1 MTHWY
6 YDQNPNKLVDIT
18 IADSTLTADETTTV
32 TLYFDRYVQGSR
44 PGWFGAVRIVPIGVL
59 EVPAGT
65 QLSGPWSLN
74 MNRAWA
80 FTLTPPADTAQTR
93 QILRLKSLD
102 GVTDGLRKTV
112 AAADFRIEYTVNT
125 QRPTLAGATVDR
137 FQLVLS
143 YTDAGSLDA
152 TNKAGVDAFTV
163 HGASG
168 STIAVSSVHVDATAK
183 TVTLFLARA
192 VRNGELVSV
201 SYTDPTSGNDSKAI
215 QNAVGNDAASFSNQ
229 AVVNNTPT
237 DSLRPRL
244 SVTGHTI
251 DDDRLGIGQTAYVTI
266 KFSEPVKGFDAS
278 DVVLAPG
285 SGSVGQVSA
294 AWQPGTDGS
303 SDTWEVAIEA
313 PGASST
319 NNPISVNLAGVSTR
333 DGSATG
339 RGTMATGLHY
349 SVDTTRPTL
358 LGTRISYG
366 AGETDTI
373 LKRGETALVSFTFSE
388 PVTDFGL
395 NDVMLVNGLRDG
407 VLSYFTST
415 GDGSVWTATLSA
427 PSPGVTS
434 SNNTFRV
441 IMRGVNDRA
450 GNAGEGVV
458 ATGVSYDLDTI
469 VGRPSLRITLA
480 NTELR
485 VGESTTVTFR
495 FNEAVTGFD
504 ANAVVLTNA
513 SGTLS
518 DLAVGADGKTWS
530 ATFTPTAST
539 QDASNTIRVNLSGV
553 SNGAGLTGAG
563 SVSSANYT
571 VDTWSPDTEAPVLGG
586 AMVNGNQLVLCYVEA
601 GRLDAAALAGNAGY
615 AVSSTT
621 GTAITVSS
629 AVVDTLAKTV
639 TLTLSRAVTPAETVK
654 VSYTKP
660 ESGAVVQD
668 AAGNDAVSFSEQ
680 AVVNN
685 SPPAEG
691 SPRLPTLAASN
702 PTTIDDDDPSL
713 GARTTATIRFA
724 EASAADEAGSRLPT
738 LAATNPITI
747 DNDNLSIGAS
757 TTVTIRFAEAIAADS
772 FSTSDL
778 SVGGYAK
785 LSSLHSSDGGTTWT
799 VTLTAPTERDIY
811 AHFPS
816 NIDKYNSTGNQIRV
830 NLAGVSTP
838 EGNAGVGQAVSTV
851 TYDIDA
857 MAPSVIIT
865 LGDDALTAGETTTVI
880 FSFNEPITG
889 FDADDLDLT
898 QANGTLGPLTAL
910 AGDRTWT
917 ATFTPTANVHTIGNK
932 IIVKLDGVAD
942 FAGNRL
948 SANILSGNYSIDTRP
963 GSTNQTSDLS
973 AGVTLTDG
981 RLMTGEKASL
991 IIAFNKPV
999 NNFTLDDVDGT
1010 RANGTLSDL
1019 TRSADGRTWTA
1030 TFTPTAG
1037 VIDETNTIRVNLAG
1051 VSDAAGTAATG
1062 SATSGNFIV
1071 STALP
1076 AATITLTDTAFTT
1089 GETATVTFTF
1099 NQPVLGFTLDDVDL
1113 TQANGT
1119 LSAPAYTPGTDSK
1132 TWTATFTPNTN
1143 VNAASNTIR
1152 VNLTGVANMAGRS
1165 GTDAAISENYTVDT
1179 RPPDT
1184 TAPVFS
1190 SAAVTGNQLV
1200 ISYTETNTLD
1210 AAALAGNA
1218 GYVVRSTTNTG
1229 LNWIYSVS
1237 SAVVHATNKT
1247 VTLTLSR
1254 AVTPT
1259 ETVNVSYTKPATGA
1273 VVQDATGNDA
1283 ANFSNLEVT
1292 NIPPAPADT
1301 TPPVLSSAV
1310 VNGNQLVLTYVEAT
1324 GLDGAALVGNAGFTV
1339 HSAAGRAM
1347 TVTGAVVNRVDKSVT
1362 LMLSRT
1368 VVRGETVSA
1377 SYVKPGAG
1385 NVVQDAAGN
1394 DAVNFSNWAVT
1405 NNTPEAAADTTP
1417 PVFSSATVR
1426 SNQLVIDY
1434 TEQSDLDDA
1443 ALARNAG
1450 FSVKGYNNKS
1460 SVIWI
1465 ISIGSAVVN
1474 ATAKTV
1480 TLTLLERIAH
1490 DDRVTVSYFKPWSGN
1505 GVQDAKGNKAAN
1517 FEAMA
1522 VTNNAP
1528 AGADTTAPVLDGATV
1543 NGNQLLLTYTE
1554 AENLSGWPLAGNAGF
1569 TVRSAGGTAITVT
1582 GAVMDATRNTVTL
1595 TLSRAVA
1602 YGETV
1607 SVSYVK
1613 PGVSNVVQDAAGND
1627 TADFSNRAVTN
1638 VMPAADTTPPVF
1650 SGAAINGDQL
1660 VLTYMEANSLD
1671 AAALAGN
1678 AGHTVN
1684 TAAGTTAIT
1693 VSRAVVNAMAK
1704 TVTLILSRAVASAET
1719 VLVSYTK
1726 PATGAVV
1733 QDAAGN
1739 DAANF
1744 RNLEVT
1750 NTPPTPTDTT
1760 PPVLNSA
1767 TVNGDQ
1773 LVLTYIEA
1781 SSLDGAALAGNAGFT
1796 VRSAAGRAMT
1806 VTGAMVHG
1814 ADRTVT
1820 LTLSRTV
1827 VRGET
1832 VSASYVKPGVSNVVQ
1847 DAAGNDAVNFSHW
1860 AVTNDTPEAAA
1871 DTTPPVFS
1879 SATVRSN
1886 QLVIHYTEQSDL
1898 DDAALARNAGFS
1910 VKGYNNKNSVVWII
1924 SVGSA
1929 VVNATA
1935 KTVTL
1940 TLLERIAQDDRV
1952 TVSYF
1957 KPWSGNVVQDA
1968 KGNKAANFEAM
1979 AVTNNSPAGADTT
1992 APVLG
1997 SATVNGNQLVL
2008 TYTEAENLSAR
2019 PLAGNAGFTVSSAG
2033 GAAITVTG
2041 AVVDATRNTVTLT
2054 LSRAVT
2060 SSETVTL
2067 SHTRAGVED
2076 VAGNDTADFSNR
2088 PVTNVTPAAD
2098 TTPPVF
2104 SHAMAN
2110 DDQLVISYTEQNS
2123 LAYGALSG
2131 DGGFAVHLL
2140 NSSGV
2145 ATERLHITSA
2155 VVNAMVKTVTLTFE
2169 DRTVGHGES
2178 VSVSYT
2184 KPESGNVVQ
2193 DAAGNHA
2200 ANFEKM
2206 AATNYTLAPAD
2217 TTPPVISSA
2226 VLNVNQLVLT
2236 YTEANSLDAAALA
2249 DNAGFTL
2256 NTAAGTRAI
2265 IVSRAVVNATAKTV
2279 TLTLSRTVASAET
2292 VTVSYTK
2299 PGSGA
2304 VVQDVAGNDA
2314 ANFSNR
2320 AMSNDTPAPPDTT
2333 PPQLIITGDH
2343 RPKVTGD
2350 QLVLSFS
2357 DTGNLDADR
2366 AHTPASGAFTVLVNG
2381 VANAVTHVSVEA
2393 GAKTVTLTLSTAVS
2407 HGQSVTVAYA
2417 DPTTGN
2423 DANAIQDAA
2432 GNDATSFAATEVSN
2446 NTPDTTPPQLIIT
2459 GDTTRPKVSGDQLV
2473 LSFSDTGNLDADRA
2487 HTPASGAFTV
2497 LVNGVA
2503 NAVTHVTVEPQ
2514 AKTVTLTLSTAV
2526 SHGQSVT
2533 VAYADP
2539 TTGND
2544 ANAIQDAAGNDAASF
2559 AATAVS
2565 NNTPDT
2571 TPPQLI
2577 ITGDTTRPKV
2587 SGHQLVLSFSD
2598 TGNLDADRAHTPAS
2612 GAFTV
2617 LVNGVANAVTHVT
2630 VEPQAKTVTLT
2641 LSTAVSHGQ
2650 SVTVAY
2656 ADPTT
2661 GNDANAIQ
2669 DAAGNDAASFAATA
2683 VSNNT
2688 PDTTPPQLIITGDTT
2703 RPKVSGHQLVLSFS
2717 DTGNL
2722 DADRA
2727 HTPASGAFTV
2737 LVNGVANAVTHVTVE
2752 PQAKTVTL
2760 TLSTAVSHG
2769 QSVTVAYADPTT
2781 GNDANAI
2788 QDAAGN
2794 DAASFA
2800 ATAVSNNTPDT
2811 TPPQLIITG
2820 DTTRPQVN
2828 GDQLVL
2834 SFSDTGNLDADA
2846 SHTPASGAFTVL
2858 VNGVAN
2864 AVTHVTVEPQ
2874 AKTVTLTLSTA
2885 VSHGQSVTVAYADP
2899 TTGNDANAIQD
2910 AAGNDAA
2917 SFAATA
2923 VSNNTPDTTPPQLII
2938 TGDTTRPQVSGHQL
2952 VLSFS
2957 DTGNL
2962 DADRAHTPA
2971 SGAFT
2976 VLVNGVANAVTHVT
2990 VEPQAKTVTL
3000 TLSTAVSHGQS
3011 VTVAYADPT
3020 TGNDANAIQ
3029 DAAGNDAASF
3039 AATAVSNNTP
3049 DTTPPQLIITGDTT
3063 RPQVNGD
3070 QLVLSFSDTG
3080 NLDADASHTPASG
3093 AFTVLVNGVA
3103 NAVTHVT
3110 VEPQAKTVTLT
3121 LSTAVSHGQSV
3132 TVAYADPTTG
3142 NDANAIQD
3150 AAGNDAASFA
3160 ATAVSNNTPDT
3171 TPPQLIITGDTTR
3184 PQVNGDQLVLSFSD
3198 TGNLDADASHTPAS
3212 GAFTVLVNGVA
3223 NAVTH
3228 VTVEPQAKTV
3238 TLTLST
3244 AVSHGQSVTVAY
3256 ADPTTGN
3263 DANAIQD
3270 AAGNDAASFAATAV
3284 SNNTPDTTPPQLI
3297 ITGDTTR
3304 PQVNGDQL
3312 VLSFSDTGNLDADA
3326 SHTPA
3331 SGAFTVLVNGVA
3343 NAVTH
3348 VTVEPQAKTVTL
3360 TLSTAVSH
3368 GQSVI
3373 VVYADPT
3380 TGNDTNAIQ
3389 DAAGND
3395 AASFA
3400 VTAVSNNTPAPA
3412 DTTPPEFHSATVN
3425 GDQLVLTYT
3434 EANTLDAAAL
3444 AGNAGFTVSTAAG
3457 TAAITVSSAVVNAT
3471 AKTVTLT
3478 LSRAVARTETLT
3490 VSYTK
3495 PESGAVVQDAAGNDA
3510 ANFSDRAVT
3519 HSTSAPPD
3527 TQPPTL
3533 AATDPITI
3541 GDDKLHLGES
3551 TTVTIRFS
3559 EDIDANSFSIDD
3571 LNVGAGAQLTN
3582 LRSTGG
3588 GTTTWEVTLTAPG
3601 VDLTPVS
3608 SSTGNKIR
3616 VNLAQITDLAG
3627 NAGVGTAVST
3637 VSYDIDAV
3645 PPRVSI
3651 TLADDSLTSGE
3662 TTVVS
3667 FSFTEAVRGF
3677 DASKIDLSNANG
3689 TLGPLTASAE
3699 GKTWTATFTPTEN
3712 VNDVRS
3718 NTIGVNMSGV
3728 RDLAGNAATTS
3739 PVTSAHYTVNTR
3751 SSDGVAVP
3759 TATITLADTT
3769 LRAGETT
3776 TVTFR
3781 FSETVSG
3788 FSSEDI
3794 VLTDANGTLGE
3805 LSAGADGRTWSATF
3819 TPTATV
3825 EDAGNSIGVNMT
3837 GVRGAATGRAG
3848 VGITHSANYS
3858 IDTKP
3863 PTLAATQP
3871 ITLRDDQLH
3880 LGESTSVT
3888 IRFSE
3893 DIDPDSFST
3902 ADLSVEGGAR
3912 LSNLRSTGDGTT
3924 LWEVTLTAPESPS
3937 ASSTTGNKI
3946 RVNLAGIT
3954 DRAGNAGVGTADS
3967 TVRYDIDT
3975 ERPHV
3980 SITLADS
3987 SLTSGETTTVSFRFN
4002 EAVSGFD
4009 ASRID
4014 LSNANGTLGPLT
4026 AGADGKTWTATF
4038 TPRANVDDASNT
4050 IGVNMSGVRDQAGN
4064 STTGTI
4070 TSANYTVDT
4079 RPDTTAPALITT
4091 GDSRPQVTG
4100 NQLVLSFS
4108 DTGTLDA
4115 SRKPESGAFTVL
4127 VNGVANAVTNV
4138 SVEAQA
4144 KTVTL
4149 TLSTAVTSD
4158 QTVTVAYAD
4167 PTTGN
4172 DANAIQDTAGNDA
4185 ASFAA
4190 TAVTNNTPAPAAPP
4204 PVGPVP
4210 APPPP
4215 SGGSSGGSSAPAPG
4229 PYREPDTD
4237 GDSVPDAQEN
4247 QAIGPTGAAL
4257 GDGNGDNVQDRT
4269 QAAVASYSA
4278 TTSSSSSTSV
4288 TLVADS
4294 QEGKVNADSTV
4305 RITSLV
4311 QKATPTPMPQ
4321 ALETPIALTSFKA
4334 TLDATGSSETFSLYV
4349 DPKIGANGYWAQ
4361 DSTGI
4366 WVNLASSPYGGKMA
4380 SDGGRLRLDFA
4391 IQDGGPF
4398 DADGQAN
4405 GAVTASGAAA
4415 QMPLSI
4421 TGQASDVPREGFWF

>member
-586 AMVNGNQLVLCYVEA
+586 AMVNGNQLVLSYAEA

-629 AVVDTLAKTV
+629 AVADTLAKTV

-680 AVVNN
+680 AVTNN

-691 SPRLPTLAASN
+691 GPRLPTLAASN

-880 FSFNEPITG
+880 FSFNEPVTG

-917 ATFTPTANVHTIGNK
+917 ATFTPTANVHTTGNK

-1099 NQPVLGFTLDDVDL
+1099 NQPVLGFTIDDIDL

-1119 LSAPAYTPGTDSK
+1119 LSAPTYTPGTDSK

-1417 PVFSSATVR
+1417 PVFS
-1426 SNQLVIDY
+1426 
-1434 TEQSDLDDA
+1434 
-1443 ALARNAG
+1443 
-1450 FSVKGYNNKS
+1450 
-1460 SVIWI
+1460 
-1465 ISIGSAVVN
+1465 
-1474 ATAKTV
+1474 
-1480 TLTLLERIAH
+1480 
-1490 DDRVTVSYFKPWSGN
+1490 
-1505 GVQDAKGNKAAN
+1505 
-1517 FEAMA
+1517 
-1522 VTNNAP
+1522 
-1528 AGADTTAPVLDGATV
+1528 
-1543 NGNQLLLTYTE
+1543 
-1554 AENLSGWPLAGNAGF
+1554 
-1569 TVRSAGGTAITVT
+1569 
-1582 GAVMDATRNTVTL
+1582 
-1595 TLSRAVA
+1595 
-1602 YGETV
+1602 
-1607 SVSYVK
+1607 
-1613 PGVSNVVQDAAGND
+1613 
-1627 TADFSNRAVTN
+1627 
-1638 VMPAADTTPPVF
+1638 
-1650 SGAAINGDQL
+1650 GAAINGDQL

-1806 VTGAMVHG
+1806 VTGAMVNG

-1832 VSASYVKPGVSNVVQ
+1832 VSVSYVKPGISNVVQ

-1886 QLVIHYTEQSDL
+1886 QLVI
-1898 DDAALARNAGFS
+1898 
-1910 VKGYNNKNSVVWII
+1910 
-1924 SVGSA
+1924 
-1929 VVNATA
+1929 
-1935 KTVTL
+1935 
-1940 TLLERIAQDDRV
+1940 
-1952 TVSYF
+1952 
-1957 KPWSGNVVQDA
+1957 
-1968 KGNKAANFEAM
+1968 
-1979 AVTNNSPAGADTT
+1979 
-1992 APVLG
+1992 
-1997 SATVNGNQLVL
+1997 
-2008 TYTEAENLSAR
+2008 
-2019 PLAGNAGFTVSSAG
+2019 
-2033 GAAITVTG
+2033 
-2041 AVVDATRNTVTLT
+2041 
-2054 LSRAVT
+2054 
-2060 SSETVTL
+2060 
-2067 SHTRAGVED
+2067 
-2076 VAGNDTADFSNR
+2076 
-2088 PVTNVTPAAD
+2088 
-2098 TTPPVF
+2098 
-2104 SHAMAN
+2104 
-2110 DDQLVISYTEQNS
+2110 
-2123 LAYGALSG
+2123 
-2131 DGGFAVHLL
+2131 
-2140 NSSGV
+2140 
-2145 ATERLHITSA
+2145 
-2155 VVNAMVKTVTLTFE
+2155 
-2169 DRTVGHGES
+2169 
-2178 VSVSYT
+2178 
-2184 KPESGNVVQ
+2184 
-2193 DAAGNHA
+2193 
-2200 ANFEKM
+2200 
-2206 AATNYTLAPAD
+2206 
-2217 TTPPVISSA
+2217 
-2226 VLNVNQLVLT
+2226 
-2236 YTEANSLDAAALA
+2236 
-2249 DNAGFTL
+2249 
-2256 NTAAGTRAI
+2256 
-2265 IVSRAVVNATAKTV
+2265 
-2279 TLTLSRTVASAET
+2279 
-2292 VTVSYTK
+2292 
-2299 PGSGA
+2299 
-2304 VVQDVAGNDA
+2304 
-2314 ANFSNR
+2314 
-2320 AMSNDTPAPPDTT
+2320 
-2333 PPQLIITGDH
+2333 
-2343 RPKVTGD
+2343 
-2350 QLVLSFS
+2350 
-2357 DTGNLDADR
+2357 
-2366 AHTPASGAFTVLVNG
+2366 
-2381 VANAVTHVSVEA
+2381 
-2393 GAKTVTLTLSTAVS
+2393 
-2407 HGQSVTVAYA
+2407 
-2417 DPTTGN
+2417 
-2423 DANAIQDAA
+2423 
-2432 GNDATSFAATEVSN
+2432 
-2446 NTPDTTPPQLIIT
+2446 
-2459 GDTTRPKVSGDQLV
+2459 
-2473 LSFSDTGNLDADRA
+2473 
-2487 HTPASGAFTV
+2487 
-2497 LVNGVA
+2497 
-2503 NAVTHVTVEPQ
+2503 
-2514 AKTVTLTLSTAV
+2514 
-2526 SHGQSVT
+2526 
-2533 VAYADP
+2533 
-2539 TTGND
+2539 
-2544 ANAIQDAAGNDAASF
+2544 
-2559 AATAVS
+2559 
-2565 NNTPDT
+2565 
-2571 TPPQLI
+2571 
-2577 ITGDTTRPKV
+2577 
-2587 SGHQLVLSFSD
+2587 
-2598 TGNLDADRAHTPAS
+2598 
-2612 GAFTV
+2612 
-2617 LVNGVANAVTHVT
+2617 
-2630 VEPQAKTVTLT
+2630 
-2641 LSTAVSHGQ
+2641 
-2650 SVTVAY
+2650 
-2656 ADPTT
+2656 
-2661 GNDANAIQ
+2661 
-2669 DAAGNDAASFAATA
+2669 
-2683 VSNNT
+2683 
-2688 PDTTPPQLIITGDTT
+2688 
-2703 RPKVSGHQLVLSFS
+2703 
-2717 DTGNL
+2717 
-2722 DADRA
+2722 
-2727 HTPASGAFTV
+2727 
-2737 LVNGVANAVTHVTVE
+2737 
-2752 PQAKTVTL
+2752 
-2760 TLSTAVSHG
+2760 
-2769 QSVTVAYADPTT
+2769 
-2781 GNDANAI
+2781 
-2788 QDAAGN
+2788 
-2794 DAASFA
+2794 
-2800 ATAVSNNTPDT
+2800 
-2811 TPPQLIITG
+2811 
-2820 DTTRPQVN
+2820 
-2828 GDQLVL
+2828 
-2834 SFSDTGNLDADA
+2834 
-2846 SHTPASGAFTVL
+2846 
-2858 VNGVAN
+2858 
-2864 AVTHVTVEPQ
+2864 
-2874 AKTVTLTLSTA
+2874 
-2885 VSHGQSVTVAYADP
+2885 
-2899 TTGNDANAIQD
+2899 
-2910 AAGNDAA
+2910 
-2917 SFAATA
+2917 
-2923 VSNNTPDTTPPQLII
+2923 
-2938 TGDTTRPQVSGHQL
+2938 
-2952 VLSFS
+2952 
-2957 DTGNL
+2957 
-2962 DADRAHTPA
+2962 
-2971 SGAFT
+2971 
-2976 VLVNGVANAVTHVT
+2976 
-2990 VEPQAKTVTL
+2990 
-3000 TLSTAVSHGQS
+3000 
-3011 VTVAYADPT
+3011 
-3020 TGNDANAIQ
+3020 
-3029 DAAGNDAASF
+3029 
-3039 AATAVSNNTP
+3039 
-3049 DTTPPQLIITGDTT
+3049 
-3063 RPQVNGD
+3063 
-3070 QLVLSFSDTG
+3070 
-3080 NLDADASHTPASG
+3080 
-3093 AFTVLVNGVA
+3093 
-3103 NAVTHVT
+3103 
-3110 VEPQAKTVTLT
+3110 
-3121 LSTAVSHGQSV
+3121 
-3132 TVAYADPTTG
+3132 
-3142 NDANAIQD
+3142 
-3150 AAGNDAASFA
+3150 
-3160 ATAVSNNTPDT
+3160 
-3171 TPPQLIITGDTTR
+3171 
-3184 PQVNGDQLVLSFSD
+3184 
-3198 TGNLDADASHTPAS
+3198 
-3212 GAFTVLVNGVA
+3212 
-3223 NAVTH
+3223 
-3228 VTVEPQAKTV
+3228 
-3238 TLTLST
+3238 
-3244 AVSHGQSVTVAY
+3244 
-3256 ADPTTGN
+3256 
-3263 DANAIQD
+3263 
-3270 AAGNDAASFAATAV
+3270 
-3284 SNNTPDTTPPQLI
+3284 
-3297 ITGDTTR
+3297 
-3304 PQVNGDQL
+3304 
-3312 VLSFSDTGNLDADA
+3312 
-3326 SHTPA
+3326 
-3331 SGAFTVLVNGVA
+3331 
-3343 NAVTH
+3343 
-3348 VTVEPQAKTVTL
+3348 
-3360 TLSTAVSH
+3360 
-3368 GQSVI
+3368 
-3373 VVYADPT
+3373 
-3380 TGNDTNAIQ
+3380 
-3389 DAAGND
+3389 
-3395 AASFA
+3395 
-3400 VTAVSNNTPAPA
+3400 
-3412 DTTPPEFHSATVN
+3412 
-3425 GDQLVLTYT
+3425 
-3434 EANTLDAAAL
+3434 
-3444 AGNAGFTVSTAAG
+3444 
-3457 TAAITVSSAVVNAT
+3457 
-3471 AKTVTLT
+3471 
-3478 LSRAVARTETLT
+3478 
-3490 VSYTK
+3490 
-3495 PESGAVVQDAAGNDA
+3495 
-3510 ANFSDRAVT
+3510 
-3519 HSTSAPPD
+3519 
-3527 TQPPTL
+3527 
-3533 AATDPITI
+3533 
-3541 GDDKLHLGES
+3541 
-3551 TTVTIRFS
+3551 
-3559 EDIDANSFSIDD
+3559 
-3571 LNVGAGAQLTN
+3571 
-3582 LRSTGG
+3582 
-3588 GTTTWEVTLTAPG
+3588 
-3601 VDLTPVS
+3601 
-3608 SSTGNKIR
+3608 
-3616 VNLAQITDLAG
+3616 
-3627 NAGVGTAVST
+3627 
-3637 VSYDIDAV
+3637 
-3645 PPRVSI
+3645 
-3651 TLADDSLTSGE
+3651 
-3662 TTVVS
+3662 
-3667 FSFTEAVRGF
+3667 
-3677 DASKIDLSNANG
+3677 
-3689 TLGPLTASAE
+3689 
-3699 GKTWTATFTPTEN
+3699 
-3712 VNDVRS
+3712 
-3718 NTIGVNMSGV
+3718 
-3728 RDLAGNAATTS
+3728 
-3739 PVTSAHYTVNTR
+3739 
-3751 SSDGVAVP
+3751 
-3759 TATITLADTT
+3759 
-3769 LRAGETT
+3769 
-3776 TVTFR
+3776 
-3781 FSETVSG
+3781 
-3788 FSSEDI
+3788 
-3794 VLTDANGTLGE
+3794 
-3805 LSAGADGRTWSATF
+3805 
-3819 TPTATV
+3819 
-3825 EDAGNSIGVNMT
+3825 
-3837 GVRGAATGRAG
+3837 
-3848 VGITHSANYS
+3848 
-3858 IDTKP
+3858 
-3863 PTLAATQP
+3863 
-3871 ITLRDDQLH
+3871 
-3880 LGESTSVT
+3880 
-3888 IRFSE
+3888 
-3893 DIDPDSFST
+3893 
-3902 ADLSVEGGAR
+3902 
-3912 LSNLRSTGDGTT
+3912 
-3924 LWEVTLTAPESPS
+3924 
-3937 ASSTTGNKI
+3937 
-3946 RVNLAGIT
+3946 
-3954 DRAGNAGVGTADS
+3954 
-3967 TVRYDIDT
+3967 
-3975 ERPHV
+3975 
-3980 SITLADS
+3980 
-3987 SLTSGETTTVSFRFN
+3987 
-4002 EAVSGFD
+4002 
-4009 ASRID
+4009 
-4014 LSNANGTLGPLT
+4014 
-4026 AGADGKTWTATF
+4026 
-4038 TPRANVDDASNT
+4038 
-4050 IGVNMSGVRDQAGN
+4050 
-4064 STTGTI
+4064 
-4070 TSANYTVDT
+4070 
-4079 RPDTTAPALITT
+4079 
-4091 GDSRPQVTG
+4091 
-4100 NQLVLSFS
+4100 
-4108 DTGTLDA
+4108 
-4115 SRKPESGAFTVL
+4115 
-4127 VNGVANAVTNV
+4127 
-4138 SVEAQA
+4138 
-4144 KTVTL
+4144 
-4149 TLSTAVTSD
+4149 
-4158 QTVTVAYAD
+4158 
-4167 PTTGN
+4167 
-4172 DANAIQDTAGNDA
+4172 
-4185 ASFAA
+4185 
-4190 TAVTNNTPAPAAPP
+4190 
-4204 PVGPVP
+4204 
-4210 APPPP
+4210 
-4215 SGGSSGGSSAPAPG
+4215 
-4229 PYREPDTD
+4229 
-4237 GDSVPDAQEN
+4237 
-4247 QAIGPTGAAL
+4247 
-4257 GDGNGDNVQDRT
+4257 
-4269 QAAVASYSA
+4269 
-4278 TTSSSSSTSV
+4278 
-4288 TLVADS
+4288 
-4294 QEGKVNADSTV
+4294 
-4305 RITSLV
+4305 
-4311 QKATPTPMPQ
+4311 
-4321 ALETPIALTSFKA
+4321 
-4334 TLDATGSSETFSLYV
+4334 
-4349 DPKIGANGYWAQ
+4349 
-4361 DSTGI
+4361 
-4366 WVNLASSPYGGKMA
+4366 
-4380 SDGGRLRLDFA
+4380 
-4391 IQDGGPF
+4391 
-4398 DADGQAN
+4398 
-4405 GAVTASGAAA
+4405 
-4415 QMPLSI
+4415 
-4421 TGQASDVPREGFWF
+4421 

>member
-1 MTHWY
+1 
-6 YDQNPNKLVDIT
+6 
-18 IADSTLTADETTTV
+18 
-32 TLYFDRYVQGSR
+32 
-44 PGWFGAVRIVPIGVL
+44 
-59 EVPAGT
+59 
-65 QLSGPWSLN
+65 

-163 HGASG
+163 HGAGG

-237 DSLRPRL
+237 DSSRPRL

-278 DVVLAPG
+278 DVILAPG

-518 DLAVGADGKTWS
+518 DLTVGADGKTWS

-571 VDTWSPDTEAPVLGG
+571 VDTWSPDTEAPVLAG
-586 AMVNGNQLVLCYVEA
+586 AMVNGNQLVLSYAEA
-601 GRLDAAALAGNAGY
+601 GRLDAAALAGNASY

-629 AVVDTLAKTV
+629 AVADTLAKTV

-668 AAGNDAVSFSEQ
+668 AAGNDAVSFSDQ
-680 AVVNN
+680 AVVNGNDAVSPSDQAVTHN
-685 SPPAEG
+685 SPPAG
-691 SPRLPTLAASN
+691 GGPRLPTLAASN
-702 PTTIDDDDPSL
+702 PITIDD
-713 GARTTATIRFA
+713 
-724 EASAADEAGSRLPT
+724 
-738 LAATNPITI
+738 
-747 DNDNLSIGAS
+747 DNLSIGAS

-811 AHFPS
+811 THFPL
-816 NIDKYNSTGNQIRV
+816 NIDKYNSTCNQIGV

-838 EGNAGVGQAVSTV
+838 EGNAGVGQAVSMA

-880 FSFNEPITG
+880 FSFNEPVTG

-917 ATFTPTANVHTIGNK
+917 ATFTPTANVHTTGNK

-963 GSTNQTSDLS
+963 GSTNQTPALS

-999 NNFTLDDVDGT
+999 NDFTLDDVDGT

-1051 VSDAAGTAATG
+1051 VTDAAGTAATG

-1076 AATITLTDTAFTT
+1076 AATITLTDTALTT
-1089 GETATVTFTF
+1089 GETATVTFSF
-1099 NQPVLGFTLDDVDL
+1099 NQPVLGFTLNDVDL

-1119 LSAPAYTPGTDSK
+1119 LSAPACTPGTDSK

-1143 VNAASNTIR
+1143 VNAAGNTIR

-1165 GTDAAISENYTVDT
+1165 GIDPAISENYTVDT

-1184 TAPVFS
+1184 TAPVLS

-1339 HSAAGRAM
+1339 HSAAGRAI

-1368 VVRGETVSA
+1368 VVRAETVSA

-1385 NVVQDAAGN
+1385 NVVQDTTGN

-1405 NNTPEAAADTTP
+1405 NDTPEAAADTTP

-1443 ALARNAG
+1443 ALVRNVG
-1450 FSVKGYNNKS
+1450 FSVKVYNNGGS
-1460 SVIWI
+1460 DARTIFV
-1465 ISIGSAVVN
+1465 GSAVVN

-1490 DDRVTVSYFKPWSGN
+1490 DGRVTVSYVKSWPGN
-1505 GVQDAKGNKAAN
+1505 GVQDEKGNQAAN
-1517 FEAMA
+1517 FGAMA
-1522 VTNNAP
+1522 VTNNSP
-1528 AGADTTAPVLDGATV
+1528 AGADTTAPVLGSATV

-1554 AENLSGWPLAGNAGF
+1554 AENLSGARPLAGNAGF
-1569 TVRSAGGTAITVT
+1569 TVSSAGGTAITVT

-1607 SVSYVK
+1607 TLSYIRA
-1613 PGVSNVVQDAAGND
+1613 GIRDAAGND

-1638 VMPAADTTPPVF
+1638 TMPAADTTPPVF
-1650 SGAAINGDQL
+1650 SGATINGDQL
-1660 VLTYMEANSLD
+1660 VLTYTEANSLD
-1671 AAALAGN
+1671 AAALTGN
-1678 AGHTVN
+1678 TGYAVN

-1693 VSRAVVNAMAK
+1693 VSRAVVNAMTK

-1767 TVNGDQ
+1767 VVNGNQ

-1781 SSLDGAALAGNAGFT
+1781 TSLDGAALAGNAGFT
-1796 VRSAAGRAMT
+1796 VRSAAGRAIT
-1806 VTGAMVHG
+1806 VTSAVVNGAE
-1814 ADRTVT
+1814 RTVT
-1820 LTLSRTV
+1820 LTLSTAVSHGQSVTV
-1827 VRGET
+1827 AYTDPTTGND
-1832 VSASYVKPGVSNVVQ
+1832 ANAIQ

-1898 DDAALARNAGFS
+1898 DDVALARNAGFS

-1940 TLLERIAQDDRV
+1940 TLSERIAQDDRV

-1957 KPWSGNVVQDA
+1957 KPWPGNVVQDA

-1979 AVTNNSPAGADTT
+1979 AVTNNAPAGADTT
-1992 APVLG
+1992 APVLS
-1997 SATVNGNQLVL
+1997 SATVNGNQLLL

-2033 GAAITVTG
+2033 GTAITVTG

-2054 LSRAVT
+2054 LSRAVA

-2067 SHTRAGVED
+2067 SHTMAGVED
-2076 VAGNDTADFSNR
+2076 AAGNDTANFSNR
-2088 PVTNVTPAAD
+2088 DVTNVTPAAD

-2123 LAYGALSG
+2123 LAGGALSG

-2169 DRTVGHGES
+2169 GRTVGHGES

-2226 VLNVNQLVLT
+2226 VVNVNQLVLT
-2236 YTEANSLDAAALA
+2236 YTEANSLNAAALA

-2265 IVSRAVVNATAKTV
+2265 IVNRAVVNATAKTV

-2299 PGSGA
+2299 PESGA

-2320 AMSNDTPAPPDTT
+2320 AMSNNTPAPPDTT

-2350 QLVLSFS
+2350 QLVLHFS

-2432 GNDATSFAATEVSN
+2432 GNDAASFAATEVANNTPAPADTTPPQLIITGDHRPKVTGDQLVLSFSDTGNLDADASHTPASGAFTVLVNGVANTVTHVTVEPQAKTVTLTLSTAISHGQSVTVAYADPTTGNDANAIQDAAGNDAASFAATEVSN

-2459 GDTTRPKVSGDQLV
+2459 GDTTRPQVSGDQLV
-2473 LSFSDTGNLDADRA
+2473 LSFSDTGNLDADRAHTPASGAFTVLVNGVANAVTHVSVEAQAKTVTLTLSTAVSHGQSVTVAYADPTTGNDANAIQDAAGNDAASFAATEVANNTPAPADTTAPQLIITGDHRPKVTGDQLVLRFSDTGNLDADRA

-2559 AATAVS
+2559 AATEVA
-2565 NNTPDT
+2565 NNTPAPADT

-2577 ITGDTTRPKV
+2577 TSGDTTRPKV
-2587 SGHQLVLSFSD
+2587 
-2598 TGNLDADRAHTPAS
+2598 T
-2612 GAFTV
+2612 
-2617 LVNGVANAVTHVT
+2617 
-2630 VEPQAKTVTLT
+2630 
-2641 LSTAVSHGQ
+2641 
-2650 SVTVAY
+2650 
-2656 ADPTT
+2656 
-2661 GNDANAIQ
+2661 
-2669 DAAGNDAASFAATA
+2669 
-2683 VSNNT
+2683 
-2688 PDTTPPQLIITGDTT
+2688 
-2703 RPKVSGHQLVLSFS
+2703 
-2717 DTGNL
+2717 
-2722 DADRA
+2722 
-2727 HTPASGAFTV
+2727 
-2737 LVNGVANAVTHVTVE
+2737 
-2752 PQAKTVTL
+2752 
-2760 TLSTAVSHG
+2760 
-2769 QSVTVAYADPTT
+2769 
-2781 GNDANAI
+2781 
-2788 QDAAGN
+2788 
-2794 DAASFA
+2794 
-2800 ATAVSNNTPDT
+2800 
-2811 TPPQLIITG
+2811 
-2820 DTTRPQVN
+2820 

-2834 SFSDTGNLDADA
+2834 SFDDTSNLDADA

-2864 AVTHVTVEPQ
+2864 A
-2874 AKTVTLTLSTA
+2874 
-2885 VSHGQSVTVAYADP
+2885 
-2899 TTGNDANAIQD
+2899 
-2910 AAGNDAA
+2910 
-2917 SFAATA
+2917 
-2923 VSNNTPDTTPPQLII
+2923 
-2938 TGDTTRPQVSGHQL
+2938 
-2952 VLSFS
+2952 
-2957 DTGNL
+2957 
-2962 DADRAHTPA
+2962 
-2971 SGAFT
+2971 
-2976 VLVNGVANAVTHVT
+2976 
-2990 VEPQAKTVTL
+2990 
-3000 TLSTAVSHGQS
+3000 
-3011 VTVAYADPT
+3011 
-3020 TGNDANAIQ
+3020 
-3029 DAAGNDAASF
+3029 
-3039 AATAVSNNTP
+3039 
-3049 DTTPPQLIITGDTT
+3049 
-3063 RPQVNGD
+3063 
-3070 QLVLSFSDTG
+3070 
-3080 NLDADASHTPASG
+3080 
-3093 AFTVLVNGVA
+3093 
-3103 NAVTHVT
+3103 
-3110 VEPQAKTVTLT
+3110 
-3121 LSTAVSHGQSV
+3121 
-3132 TVAYADPTTG
+3132 
-3142 NDANAIQD
+3142 
-3150 AAGNDAASFA
+3150 
-3160 ATAVSNNTPDT
+3160 
-3171 TPPQLIITGDTTR
+3171 
-3184 PQVNGDQLVLSFSD
+3184 
-3198 TGNLDADASHTPAS
+3198 
-3212 GAFTVLVNGVA
+3212 
-3223 NAVTH
+3223 
-3228 VTVEPQAKTV
+3228 
-3238 TLTLST
+3238 
-3244 AVSHGQSVTVAY
+3244 
-3256 ADPTTGN
+3256 
-3263 DANAIQD
+3263 
-3270 AAGNDAASFAATAV
+3270 
-3284 SNNTPDTTPPQLI
+3284 
-3297 ITGDTTR
+3297 
-3304 PQVNGDQL
+3304 
-3312 VLSFSDTGNLDADA
+3312 
-3326 SHTPA
+3326 
-3331 SGAFTVLVNGVA
+3331 
-3343 NAVTH
+3343 
-3348 VTVEPQAKTVTL
+3348 
-3360 TLSTAVSH
+3360 
-3368 GQSVI
+3368 
-3373 VVYADPT
+3373 
-3380 TGNDTNAIQ
+3380 
-3389 DAAGND
+3389 
-3395 AASFA
+3395 
-3400 VTAVSNNTPAPA
+3400 
-3412 DTTPPEFHSATVN
+3412 
-3425 GDQLVLTYT
+3425 
-3434 EANTLDAAAL
+3434 
-3444 AGNAGFTVSTAAG
+3444 
-3457 TAAITVSSAVVNAT
+3457 
-3471 AKTVTLT
+3471 
-3478 LSRAVARTETLT
+3478 
-3490 VSYTK
+3490 
-3495 PESGAVVQDAAGNDA
+3495 
-3510 ANFSDRAVT
+3510 
-3519 HSTSAPPD
+3519 
-3527 TQPPTL
+3527 
-3533 AATDPITI
+3533 
-3541 GDDKLHLGES
+3541 
-3551 TTVTIRFS
+3551 
-3559 EDIDANSFSIDD
+3559 
-3571 LNVGAGAQLTN
+3571 
-3582 LRSTGG
+3582 
-3588 GTTTWEVTLTAPG
+3588 
-3601 VDLTPVS
+3601 
-3608 SSTGNKIR
+3608 
-3616 VNLAQITDLAG
+3616 
-3627 NAGVGTAVST
+3627 
-3637 VSYDIDAV
+3637 
-3645 PPRVSI
+3645 
-3651 TLADDSLTSGE
+3651 
-3662 TTVVS
+3662 
-3667 FSFTEAVRGF
+3667 
-3677 DASKIDLSNANG
+3677 
-3689 TLGPLTASAE
+3689 
-3699 GKTWTATFTPTEN
+3699 
-3712 VNDVRS
+3712 
-3718 NTIGVNMSGV
+3718 
-3728 RDLAGNAATTS
+3728 
-3739 PVTSAHYTVNTR
+3739 
-3751 SSDGVAVP
+3751 
-3759 TATITLADTT
+3759 
-3769 LRAGETT
+3769 
-3776 TVTFR
+3776 
-3781 FSETVSG
+3781 
-3788 FSSEDI
+3788 
-3794 VLTDANGTLGE
+3794 
-3805 LSAGADGRTWSATF
+3805 
-3819 TPTATV
+3819 
-3825 EDAGNSIGVNMT
+3825 
-3837 GVRGAATGRAG
+3837 
-3848 VGITHSANYS
+3848 
-3858 IDTKP
+3858 
-3863 PTLAATQP
+3863 
-3871 ITLRDDQLH
+3871 
-3880 LGESTSVT
+3880 
-3888 IRFSE
+3888 
-3893 DIDPDSFST
+3893 
-3902 ADLSVEGGAR
+3902 
-3912 LSNLRSTGDGTT
+3912 
-3924 LWEVTLTAPESPS
+3924 
-3937 ASSTTGNKI
+3937 
-3946 RVNLAGIT
+3946 
-3954 DRAGNAGVGTADS
+3954 
-3967 TVRYDIDT
+3967 
-3975 ERPHV
+3975 
-3980 SITLADS
+3980 
-3987 SLTSGETTTVSFRFN
+3987 
-4002 EAVSGFD
+4002 
-4009 ASRID
+4009 
-4014 LSNANGTLGPLT
+4014 
-4026 AGADGKTWTATF
+4026 
-4038 TPRANVDDASNT
+4038 
-4050 IGVNMSGVRDQAGN
+4050 
-4064 STTGTI
+4064 
-4070 TSANYTVDT
+4070 
-4079 RPDTTAPALITT
+4079 
-4091 GDSRPQVTG
+4091 
-4100 NQLVLSFS
+4100 
-4108 DTGTLDA
+4108 
-4115 SRKPESGAFTVL
+4115 
-4127 VNGVANAVTNV
+4127 
-4138 SVEAQA
+4138 
-4144 KTVTL
+4144 
-4149 TLSTAVTSD
+4149 
-4158 QTVTVAYAD
+4158 
-4167 PTTGN
+4167 
-4172 DANAIQDTAGNDA
+4172 
-4185 ASFAA
+4185 
-4190 TAVTNNTPAPAAPP
+4190 
-4204 PVGPVP
+4204 
-4210 APPPP
+4210 
-4215 SGGSSGGSSAPAPG
+4215 
-4229 PYREPDTD
+4229 
-4237 GDSVPDAQEN
+4237 
-4247 QAIGPTGAAL
+4247 
-4257 GDGNGDNVQDRT
+4257 
-4269 QAAVASYSA
+4269 
-4278 TTSSSSSTSV
+4278 
-4288 TLVADS
+4288 
-4294 QEGKVNADSTV
+4294 
-4305 RITSLV
+4305 
-4311 QKATPTPMPQ
+4311 
-4321 ALETPIALTSFKA
+4321 
-4334 TLDATGSSETFSLYV
+4334 
-4349 DPKIGANGYWAQ
+4349 
-4361 DSTGI
+4361 
-4366 WVNLASSPYGGKMA
+4366 
-4380 SDGGRLRLDFA
+4380 
-4391 IQDGGPF
+4391 
-4398 DADGQAN
+4398 
-4405 GAVTASGAAA
+4405 
-4415 QMPLSI
+4415 
-4421 TGQASDVPREGFWF
+4421 

>member
-6 YDQNPNKLVDIT
+6 YDQDPNKLVDIT

-44 PGWFGAVRIVPIGVL
+44 PGWFGAVRYVTTGVL

-65 QLSGPWSLN
+65 QLSDPWSLD

-237 DSLRPRL
+237 DSSRPRL

-251 DDDRLGIGQTAYVTI
+251 DDDRLGIGQTAYLKI
-266 KFSEPVKGFDAS
+266 KFNEAVKGFDAS
-278 DVVLAPG
+278 DVILAPG
-285 SGSVGQVSA
+285 SGSVGYVVAWEPA
-294 AWQPGTDGS
+294 ADGS
-303 SDTWEVAIEA
+303 SDIWEVVLHA
-313 PGASST
+313 PGGTATST

-480 NTELR
+480 DTELR

-513 SGTLS
+513 NGTLS
-518 DLAVGADGKTWS
+518 DLAAGADGKTWS

-539 QDASNTIRVNLSGV
+539 QDASNAIRVNLGGV

-571 VDTWSPDTEAPVLGG
+571 VYTWSPDTEAPVLAG
-586 AMVNGNQLVLCYVEA
+586 AMVNGNQLVLSYAEA
-601 GRLDAAALAGNAGY
+601 GRLDAAALADNAGY

-629 AVVDTLAKTV
+629 AVADTLAKTV

-680 AVVNN
+680 AVMNN

-691 SPRLPTLAASN
+691 GPRLPTLAASN

-917 ATFTPTANVHTIGNK
+917 ATFTPTANVHTTGNK

-1089 GETATVTFTF
+1089 GETATVTFSF

-1528 AGADTTAPVLDGATV
+1528 AGADTTAPVLDSATV

-1806 VTGAMVHG
+1806 VTGAMVNG

-1832 VSASYVKPGVSNVVQ
+1832 VSVSYVKPGISNVVQ

-1952 TVSYF
+1952 SVSYF

-1979 AVTNNSPAGADTT
+1979 AVTNNAPAGADTT

-1997 SATVNGNQLVL
+1997 SATVNGNQLLL

-2131 DGGFAVHLL
+2131 DGGFAVDLL

-2169 DRTVGHGES
+2169 GRTVGHGES

-2393 GAKTVTLTLSTAVS
+2393 GAKTVTLTLSTAISHGQSVTVAYADPTTGNDANAIQDAAGNDAASFAATEVANNTPAPADTTPPQLITTGDTTRPKVTGDQLVLSFSDTGNLDADASHTPASGAFTVLVNGVANTVTHVTVEPQAKTVTLTLSTAISHGQSVTVAYADPTTGNDANAIQDAAGNDAASFAATAVSNNTPDTTPPQLIITGDTTRPQVSGDQLVLRFSDTGNLDADRAHTPASGAFTVLVNGVANAVTHVSVEPQAKTVTLTLSTAVS

-2432 GNDATSFAATEVSN
+2432 GNDAASFAATEVTN
-2446 NTPDTTPPQLIIT
+2446 NTPAPADTTPPQLIT
-2459 GDTTRPKVSGDQLV
+2459 SGDTTRPKVNGDQLV
-2473 LSFSDTGNLDADRA
+2473 LSFDDTSNLDANPD
-2487 HTPASGAFTV
+2487 HKPANGAFTV

-2669 DAAGNDAASFAATA
+2669 DAAGNDAA
-2683 VSNNT
+2683 
-2688 PDTTPPQLIITGDTT
+2688 
-2703 RPKVSGHQLVLSFS
+2703 
-2717 DTGNL
+2717 
-2722 DADRA
+2722 
-2727 HTPASGAFTV
+2727 
-2737 LVNGVANAVTHVTVE
+2737 
-2752 PQAKTVTL
+2752 
-2760 TLSTAVSHG
+2760 
-2769 QSVTVAYADPTT
+2769 
-2781 GNDANAI
+2781 
-2788 QDAAGN
+2788 
-2794 DAASFA
+2794 
-2800 ATAVSNNTPDT
+2800 
-2811 TPPQLIITG
+2811 
-2820 DTTRPQVN
+2820 
-2828 GDQLVL
+2828 
-2834 SFSDTGNLDADA
+2834 
-2846 SHTPASGAFTVL
+2846 
-2858 VNGVAN
+2858 
-2864 AVTHVTVEPQ
+2864 
-2874 AKTVTLTLSTA
+2874 
-2885 VSHGQSVTVAYADP
+2885 
-2899 TTGNDANAIQD
+2899 
-2910 AAGNDAA
+2910 
-2917 SFAATA
+2917 
-2923 VSNNTPDTTPPQLII
+2923 
-2938 TGDTTRPQVSGHQL
+2938 
-2952 VLSFS
+2952 
-2957 DTGNL
+2957 
-2962 DADRAHTPA
+2962 
-2971 SGAFT
+2971 
-2976 VLVNGVANAVTHVT
+2976 
-2990 VEPQAKTVTL
+2990 
-3000 TLSTAVSHGQS
+3000 
-3011 VTVAYADPT
+3011 
-3020 TGNDANAIQ
+3020 
-3029 DAAGNDAASF
+3029 
-3039 AATAVSNNTP
+3039 
-3049 DTTPPQLIITGDTT
+3049 
-3063 RPQVNGD
+3063 
-3070 QLVLSFSDTG
+3070 
-3080 NLDADASHTPASG
+3080 
-3093 AFTVLVNGVA
+3093 
-3103 NAVTHVT
+3103 
-3110 VEPQAKTVTLT
+3110 
-3121 LSTAVSHGQSV
+3121 
-3132 TVAYADPTTG
+3132 
-3142 NDANAIQD
+3142 
-3150 AAGNDAASFA
+3150 
-3160 ATAVSNNTPDT
+3160 
-3171 TPPQLIITGDTTR
+3171 
-3184 PQVNGDQLVLSFSD
+3184 
-3198 TGNLDADASHTPAS
+3198 
-3212 GAFTVLVNGVA
+3212 
-3223 NAVTH
+3223 
-3228 VTVEPQAKTV
+3228 
-3238 TLTLST
+3238 
-3244 AVSHGQSVTVAY
+3244 
-3256 ADPTTGN
+3256 
-3263 DANAIQD
+3263 
-3270 AAGNDAASFAATAV
+3270 
-3284 SNNTPDTTPPQLI
+3284 
-3297 ITGDTTR
+3297 
-3304 PQVNGDQL
+3304 
-3312 VLSFSDTGNLDADA
+3312 
-3326 SHTPA
+3326 
-3331 SGAFTVLVNGVA
+3331 
-3343 NAVTH
+3343 
-3348 VTVEPQAKTVTL
+3348 
-3360 TLSTAVSH
+3360 
-3368 GQSVI
+3368 
-3373 VVYADPT
+3373 
-3380 TGNDTNAIQ
+3380 
-3389 DAAGND
+3389 
-3395 AASFA
+3395 
-3400 VTAVSNNTPAPA
+3400 
-3412 DTTPPEFHSATVN
+3412 
-3425 GDQLVLTYT
+3425 
-3434 EANTLDAAAL
+3434 
-3444 AGNAGFTVSTAAG
+3444 
-3457 TAAITVSSAVVNAT
+3457 
-3471 AKTVTLT
+3471 
-3478 LSRAVARTETLT
+3478 
-3490 VSYTK
+3490 
-3495 PESGAVVQDAAGNDA
+3495 
-3510 ANFSDRAVT
+3510 
-3519 HSTSAPPD
+3519 
-3527 TQPPTL
+3527 
-3533 AATDPITI
+3533 
-3541 GDDKLHLGES
+3541 
-3551 TTVTIRFS
+3551 
-3559 EDIDANSFSIDD
+3559 
-3571 LNVGAGAQLTN
+3571 
-3582 LRSTGG
+3582 
-3588 GTTTWEVTLTAPG
+3588 
-3601 VDLTPVS
+3601 
-3608 SSTGNKIR
+3608 
-3616 VNLAQITDLAG
+3616 
-3627 NAGVGTAVST
+3627 
-3637 VSYDIDAV
+3637 
-3645 PPRVSI
+3645 
-3651 TLADDSLTSGE
+3651 
-3662 TTVVS
+3662 
-3667 FSFTEAVRGF
+3667 
-3677 DASKIDLSNANG
+3677 
-3689 TLGPLTASAE
+3689 
-3699 GKTWTATFTPTEN
+3699 
-3712 VNDVRS
+3712 
-3718 NTIGVNMSGV
+3718 
-3728 RDLAGNAATTS
+3728 
-3739 PVTSAHYTVNTR
+3739 
-3751 SSDGVAVP
+3751 
-3759 TATITLADTT
+3759 
-3769 LRAGETT
+3769 
-3776 TVTFR
+3776 
-3781 FSETVSG
+3781 
-3788 FSSEDI
+3788 
-3794 VLTDANGTLGE
+3794 
-3805 LSAGADGRTWSATF
+3805 
-3819 TPTATV
+3819 
-3825 EDAGNSIGVNMT
+3825 
-3837 GVRGAATGRAG
+3837 
-3848 VGITHSANYS
+3848 
-3858 IDTKP
+3858 
-3863 PTLAATQP
+3863 
-3871 ITLRDDQLH
+3871 
-3880 LGESTSVT
+3880 
-3888 IRFSE
+3888 
-3893 DIDPDSFST
+3893 
-3902 ADLSVEGGAR
+3902 
-3912 LSNLRSTGDGTT
+3912 
-3924 LWEVTLTAPESPS
+3924 
-3937 ASSTTGNKI
+3937 
-3946 RVNLAGIT
+3946 
-3954 DRAGNAGVGTADS
+3954 
-3967 TVRYDIDT
+3967 
-3975 ERPHV
+3975 
-3980 SITLADS
+3980 
-3987 SLTSGETTTVSFRFN
+3987 
-4002 EAVSGFD
+4002 
-4009 ASRID
+4009 
-4014 LSNANGTLGPLT
+4014 
-4026 AGADGKTWTATF
+4026 
-4038 TPRANVDDASNT
+4038 
-4050 IGVNMSGVRDQAGN
+4050 
-4064 STTGTI
+4064 
-4070 TSANYTVDT
+4070 
-4079 RPDTTAPALITT
+4079 
-4091 GDSRPQVTG
+4091 
-4100 NQLVLSFS
+4100 
-4108 DTGTLDA
+4108 
-4115 SRKPESGAFTVL
+4115 
-4127 VNGVANAVTNV
+4127 
-4138 SVEAQA
+4138 
-4144 KTVTL
+4144 
-4149 TLSTAVTSD
+4149 
-4158 QTVTVAYAD
+4158 
-4167 PTTGN
+4167 
-4172 DANAIQDTAGNDA
+4172 
-4185 ASFAA
+4185 
-4190 TAVTNNTPAPAAPP
+4190 
-4204 PVGPVP
+4204 
-4210 APPPP
+4210 
-4215 SGGSSGGSSAPAPG
+4215 
-4229 PYREPDTD
+4229 
-4237 GDSVPDAQEN
+4237 
-4247 QAIGPTGAAL
+4247 
-4257 GDGNGDNVQDRT
+4257 
-4269 QAAVASYSA
+4269 
-4278 TTSSSSSTSV
+4278 
-4288 TLVADS
+4288 
-4294 QEGKVNADSTV
+4294 
-4305 RITSLV
+4305 
-4311 QKATPTPMPQ
+4311 
-4321 ALETPIALTSFKA
+4321 
-4334 TLDATGSSETFSLYV
+4334 
-4349 DPKIGANGYWAQ
+4349 
-4361 DSTGI
+4361 
-4366 WVNLASSPYGGKMA
+4366 
-4380 SDGGRLRLDFA
+4380 
-4391 IQDGGPF
+4391 
-4398 DADGQAN
+4398 
-4405 GAVTASGAAA
+4405 
-4415 QMPLSI
+4415 
-4421 TGQASDVPREGFWF
+4421 